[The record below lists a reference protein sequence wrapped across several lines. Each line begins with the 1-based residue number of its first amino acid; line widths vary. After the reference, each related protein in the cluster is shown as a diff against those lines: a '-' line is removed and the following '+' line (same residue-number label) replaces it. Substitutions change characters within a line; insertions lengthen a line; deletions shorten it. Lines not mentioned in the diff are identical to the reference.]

1 MMANAVGFRMNNEHE
16 PMNIYIVNIISY
28 VD

>member
-1 MMANAVGFRMNNEHE
+1 MIANAVGFCMNNERE